1 MAMYVK
7 KLNQVETNSLHVNR
21 AFLRKFAASPSTVK
35 VHFGAWS
42 KQLKVRVSSSLPSD
56 TIGISAQSLEGYTL
70 PPVKYKVM
78 VKGGDVHIG
87 PVLGIVAIKPGAAI
101 TLDKVRNYNDY
112 LRPYPSIQGLI
123 YVCGADGISTRAGKI
138 SGYYYSPTGAKPGWA
153 YGTFPLPSALYRRAA
168 LNPPTYKALKRVLGN
183 RLFNGYFLGD
193 HFNKWKL
200 WRWLSPNAAI
210 RKHLPHT
217 QKLQSRKELDDM
229 LSRYNAVYLKPTMES
244 MARGII
250 KAVRSGGGYQF
261 IYPENNKKSS
271 PYRTVSVG
279 ANEVAGYIA
288 NLLREHQ
295 YIVQQGIEMKRQG
308 SRGIDFRVIMQKNE
322 HLQWSCTGVIARFGK
337 KNGIVTNFTSAGFA
351 SKGLNALQGSYG
363 YSRNKALALQQRM
376 IEICTRACRI
386 FDAKGGNYA
395 DIGVDVMVDKNG
407 HIYVLE
413 VNILPDHHLALYAK
427 QRDLYLKQVAKPL
440 LYANALSG
448 FAKSKG

>member
-7 KLNQVETNSLHVNR
+7 KLDHAEKDSLLVNQ
-21 AFLRKFAASPSTVK
+21 AFLRKFGVRPSTVK
-35 VHFGAWS
+35 VHFGGWS
-42 KQLKVRVSSSLPSD
+42 RQLKVRVSQNLSSD
-56 TIGISAQSLEGYTL
+56 TIGISSQSLEGYSL
-70 PPVKYKVM
+70 PPLKYKIL
-78 VKGGDVHIG
+78 VKGNNVHIG
-87 PVLGIVAIKPGAAI
+87 PVLGIVAFKPGADI
-101 TLDKVRNYNDY
+101 TVEKVKNYNDY
-112 LRPYPSIQGLI
+112 LRPYSSIQGLI
-123 YVCGADGISTRAGKI
+123 YVCRADDIFLQARKI
-138 SGYYYSPTGAKPGWA
+138 RGYYYSPNGTKSHWTL
-153 YGTFPLPSALYRRAA
+153 GTFPFPSALYRRAA
-168 LNPPTYKALKRVLGN
+168 LNPPAYKALKRVLGK

-200 WRWLSPNAAI
+200 WKWLSPHPAI

-217 QKLQSRKELDDM
+217 RKLQSRKDLDDL
-229 LSRYNAVYLKPTMES
+229 LSRYSAVYLKPTMES

-250 KAVRSGGGYQF
+250 KAVRSGDGYQF
-261 IYPENNKKSS
+261 IYPENNKKARA
-271 PYRTVSVG
+271 YRIVHVG
-279 ANEVAGYIA
+279 TKEVARFLA
-288 NLLREHQ
+288 TLLREQQ
-295 YIVQQGIEMKRQG
+295 YIVQQGIEMKRKD

-322 HLQWSCTGVIARFGK
+322 QLQWSCTGVIARFGK

-351 SKGLNALQGSYG
+351 SKGLNALQGTYG
-363 YSRNKALALQQRM
+363 YSRNQSLLTQQRM
-376 IEICTRACRI
+376 IDICTKACKI

-448 FAKSKG
+448 FKTSN

>member
-7 KLNQVETNSLHVNR
+7 KLNHTEKDSLLVNQ
-21 AFLRKFAASPSTVK
+21 AFLRKFGVRPSTVK

-42 KQLKVRVSSSLPSD
+42 RQLKVRVSPNLPSN
-56 TIGISAQSLEGYTL
+56 TIGISSQSLGGYSL
-70 PPVKYKVM
+70 PPLKYKVLI
-78 VKGGDVHIG
+78 KGGNVHIG
-87 PVLGIVAIKPGAAI
+87 PVLGIVAFKPGTDI
-101 TLDKVRNYNDY
+101 TKEKVKNYNDY
-112 LRPYPSIQGLI
+112 LRPYSSIQGLI
-123 YVCGADGISTRAGKI
+123 YICRADDISLQAKKI
-138 SGYYYSPTGAKPGWA
+138 RGYYYSPNGTKPNWTF
-153 YGTFPLPSALYRRAA
+153 GTFPFPSALYRRAA
-168 LNPPTYKALKRVLGN
+168 LNPPTYKALKRVLGP

-200 WRWLSPNAAI
+200 WKWLSPHPAI

-217 QKLQSRKELDDM
+217 RKLQSRNDLDEM

-250 KAVRSGGGYQF
+250 KAVRLGDGYQF
-261 IYPENNKKSS
+261 IYPENNKKARA
-271 PYRTVSVG
+271 YRIVSVG
-279 ANEVAGYIA
+279 TKEVAGFLA
-288 NLLREHQ
+288 NLLREQQ
-295 YIVQQGIEMKRQG
+295 YIVQQGIEMKRKD

-322 HLQWSCTGVIARFGK
+322 QLQWSCTGVIARFGK

-351 SKGLNALQGSYG
+351 SKGLNALQGTYG
-363 YSRNKALALQQRM
+363 YSRNQSLMTQKRM
-376 IEICTRACRI
+376 IEICTKACNI
-386 FDAKGGNYA
+386 FDSKGGNYA

-427 QRDLYLKQVAKPL
+427 QRDLYLRQVAKPL

-448 FAKSKG
+448 FKTSN